1 MKQYNISIDEYSESV
16 AKTNCCQNENIEV
29 FMKKS
34 ERAIHSFILVMFS
47 IIIFVSTADAQSHQ
61 TDRQK
66 VRDLVTVEETSHRTS
81 VTFPGGSVIV
91 NHFEDTITRL
101 SVGRRELQIIENDKS
116 GCTRIKMVHSPRNKF
131 RGHWSGF
138 DLGFN
143 NFFSSSFD
151 SSLPDDGYFMDLNN
165 GKSVAVGLNFFQ
177 YDIGLSS
184 YSNNTGLVTGMG
196 ITWHNYRLDSDYVL
210 TRLEN
215 GKTGYYIEDELNIRK
230 NKLTTMFLTV
240 PLLLEHQFPVADSG
254 KPIFISGG
262 VYGAFRLR
270 SHTKLVYDGREKEKS
285 RDNLN
290 LNSFKYGFT
299 VRAGYRFI
307 KLFATYDMTP
317 LFQKD
322 QGPELY
328 PWSVGLT
335 LVSF

>member
-1 MKQYNISIDEYSESV
+1 MKQYNLPKDIYPDNV
-16 AKTNCCQNENIEV
+16 AKFHNCFNQDRVLLATKRRKPGV
-29 FMKKS
+29 FS
-34 ERAIHSFILVMFS
+34 ILTMLS
-47 IIIFVSTADAQSHQ
+47 IIIFVSTADAQNGQ

-66 VRDLVTVEETSHRTS
+66 VRDLVTVEETSHKTS
-81 VTFPGGSVIV
+81 VIFPGGSVIV
-91 NHFEDTITRL
+91 DHIEDTITRL
-101 SVGRRELQIIENDKS
+101 SVGRRELQIIEDDKS
-116 GCTRIKMVHSPRNKF
+116 GCTRIKMVHRPREKF

-138 DLGFN
+138 DLGLN

-184 YSNNTGLVTGMG
+184 YNNNTGLVTGLG
-196 ITWHNYRLDSDYVL
+196 ITWHNYRLDSDYIL

-215 GKTGYYIEDELNIRK
+215 GKTGYYIEEDLNIRK

-299 VRAGYRFI
+299 VRAGYRMI